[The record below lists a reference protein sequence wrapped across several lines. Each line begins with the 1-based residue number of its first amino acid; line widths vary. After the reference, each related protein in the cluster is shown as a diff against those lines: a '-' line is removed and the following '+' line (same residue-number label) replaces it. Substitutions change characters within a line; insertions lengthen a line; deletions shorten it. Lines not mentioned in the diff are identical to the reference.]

1 MTSAIPARFLLA
13 TVLGI
18 AAIIVGLTG
27 SHYLPTT
34 PAPKAAPTSNATPT
48 PSPKV
53 TAAADPLPT
62 TEPAPPLLDR
72 SDIDPV
78 ATLVSDQQDQA
89 ATLLKTWWSTH
100 GTDIDDDAF
109 VTWAAQ
115 QIPAPPT
122 RFTRSQELSELATT
136 VSSRSAADLKAARWL
151 DRHADAAGWELMRK
165 QQAALHAAGDDAPA
179 AAELRTAVDLATRV
193 AKLGAQK
200 VSVPAPYVANAA
212 LRDNQKAAKSTVS
225 CPCSYPSQIVARSA
239 AARRYLGDLS
249 THRRGEYLWFEAQ
262 VDTSQL
268 LRGQAAP
275 SDIAASAFIGDL
287 VGRYVLVTRGHAK
300 P

>member
-1 MTSAIPARFLLA
+1 VPFRFVLA
-13 TVLGI
+13 TILGI
-18 AAIIVGLTG
+18 VAIVVGLTG

-34 PAPKAAPTSNATPT
+34 AAPKATPTAKATPT
-48 PSPKV
+48 PTPKV

-62 TEPAPPLLDR
+62 TEPAPPLLDQ

-78 ATLVSDQQDQA
+78 ATLVSGQQEQA

-100 GTDIDDDAF
+100 GTDVDDNAF

-122 RFTRSQELSELATT
+122 SFVRSQELSQLATRIG
-136 VSSRSAADLKAARWL
+136 SRSSADLKAARWL
-151 DRHADAAGWELMRK
+151 DRHADADGWELMRQ
-165 QQAALHAAGDDAPA
+165 QQAALHATGDDVPTTT
-179 AAELRTAVDLATRV
+179 ELRAAVDLATRV
-193 AKLGAQK
+193 ARLG
-200 VSVPAPYVANAA
+200 SERLRRPAPYVVDAA
-212 LRDNQKAAKSTVS
+212 LRDNQKAATSTTA

-268 LRGQAAP
+268 LRGQAVR

>member
-1 MTSAIPARFLLA
+1 MLV
-13 TVLGI
+13 TVIGI
-18 AAIIVGLTG
+18 VAIILGLTG
-27 SHYLPTT
+27 SNYLPTT
-34 PAPKAAPTSNATPT
+34 AKPKAAPTKATPT
-48 PSPKV
+48 PSPRV

-78 ATLVSDQQDQA
+78 ATLVSEQQDQA
-89 ATLLKTWWSTH
+89 ATLLKTWWNTH
-100 GTDIDDDAF
+100 GTDVDDDAF
-109 VTWAAQ
+109 VTWASQ
-115 QIPAPPT
+115 QIPAAPT
-122 RFTRSQELSELATT
+122 SFTRSQELSELATR
-136 VSSRSAADLKAARWL
+136 VRSRSPEDLKAARWL
-151 DRHADAAGWELMRK
+151 DRHADADGWELLRK
-165 QQAALHAAGDDAPA
+165 QQAALHAAGDDMPA
-179 AAELRTAVDLATRV
+179 AKELRTAVDLASRV
-193 AKLGAQK
+193 AKLGSQR

-212 LRDNQKAAKSTVS
+212 LRDNQKAAKSTAG

-249 THRRGEYLWFEAQ
+249 THRRAEYLWFEAQ

-275 SDIAASAFIGDL
+275 SDISASAFIGDL

>member
-1 MTSAIPARFLLA
+1 VPFRFAVAAI
-13 TVLGI
+13 LGI
-18 AAIIVGLTG
+18 VAIVVGLTG

-34 PAPKAAPTSNATPT
+34 AEPKAAHTSKPKPT

-62 TEPAPPLLDR
+62 TEPAPPLLDK
-72 SDIDPV
+72 SDIAPV
-78 ATLVSDQQDQA
+78 ATLVSSQQDQT

-100 GTDIDDDAF
+100 GTDVDDDAF

-122 RFTRSQELSELATT
+122 SFVRSQELSDLATRIG
-136 VSSRSAADLKAARWL
+136 SRSSADLKAARWL
-151 DRHADAAGWELMRK
+151 DRHADADGWELLRK
-165 QQAALHAAGDDAPA
+165 QQAALNAAGDDAPTTT
-179 AAELRTAVDLATRV
+179 ELRAAVDLATRV
-193 AKLGAQK
+193 AKLGSERLRQ
-200 VSVPAPYVANAA
+200 PAPYVVNAA
-212 LRDNQKAAKSTVS
+212 LRDNQKAATSTTA

-249 THRRGEYLWFEAQ
+249 THRRSEYVWFEAQ

-268 LRGQAAP
+268 LRGQAAR